1 MSRARELSPA
11 TLRKRGILAVLVA
24 VAVVA
29 LVVLKPFSGGDD
41 AVRFAIDAPSLPD
54 GVQEGVP
61 VDIRGETVGQVCGL
75 DISRRD
81 VTRMEVCVNRDAMGE
96 LTDNT
101 AVSFV
106 SRNLFGSDAVR
117 LNPTGSGSSVT
128 SGSTITLAQA
138 PSDYTVTATVRSAGS
153 FTLPVL
159 SPQLSDLLKQ
169 VSDTTIRLSPFLT
182 AATVTLQTV
191 QQGQRTRLN
200 ALLPTA
206 ADAFSGVGAA
216 AAGAI
221 KGLNIFNSN
230 PLLLDHGYV
239 LQVAQMIGD
248 IGDLFGGMG
257 SLFNGLA
264 PFGAFMDLTNA
275 FTTPLGQGLSGVTP
289 AQVGTL
295 IDHFGN
301 AFHTDSTTGR
311 TTLSVTAHLDVVP
324 GASAPL
330 NQLLS
335 RVGGGS

>member
-11 TLRKRGILAVLVA
+11 SLRKRGVVAVLVV

-29 LVVLKPFSGGDD
+29 LFIVNPFGGGDD
-41 AVRFAIDAPSLPD
+41 TVRFAIDAPSLPD

-61 VDIRGETVGQVCGL
+61 VDIRGETVGEVCGL

-81 VTRMEVCVNRDAMGE
+81 VTRMEVCVDTSAMGE
-96 LTDNT
+96 LTENT
-101 AVSFV
+101 EVSFV

-117 LNPTGSGSSVT
+117 LNPTGSGPAVTGGSV
-128 SGSTITLAQA
+128 IALAQA

-159 SPQLSDLLKQ
+159 SPQLSDLLNQ
-169 VSDTTIRLSPFLT
+169 LSDTTVRLSPFLT

-191 QQGQRTRLN
+191 QQGQRTRLS

-206 ADAFSGVGAA
+206 ADVFSGVGAA
-216 AAGAI
+216 GAGGVKA
-221 KGLNIFNSN
+221 LEVLNSN
-230 PLLLDHGYV
+230 PLLLDHAYV
-239 LQVAQMIGD
+239 RQVAQMIGD

-275 FTTPLGQGLSGVTP
+275 FTTPLGQSLQGVTP
-289 AQVGTL
+289 AQVGSL
-295 IDHFGN
+295 VDRFGG
-301 AFHTDSTTGR
+301 AFHTDPRTGR
-311 TTLSVTAHLDVVP
+311 TTLSVSANLDVVP
-324 GASAPL
+324 AVATPL
-330 NQLLS
+330 SQLLT
-335 RVGGGS
+335 RVGGRS